1 MWTLLEVLCR
11 SHANQPA
18 TQHQVS
24 LPCPVDILA
33 LPASLFLGTGL
44 PAPSSLA
51 APHSDSKT
59 PLCLPR
65 RGGLSQILPA
75 ALLGIPLQSEAS
87 SSYPANNGHR
97 DCVYFLKPAWVHP
110 ACFILLPKKKRAGGR
125 ETGCRLSKFLWALA
139 WLLACC
145 QSSGLGASSTP
156 RIWDSIPAPTPSTI
170 FLPSKQRVLLIFIT
184 LLERTCQ
191 SSWVIKSK
199 TISKHLES
207 AYYVLDTVL
216 SIS

>member
-156 RIWDSIPAPTPSTI
+156 RIWDSIPAPHTLNNLSSLQTKSPFDLYHSLGTYMPI
-170 FLPSKQRVLLIFIT
+170 VLGH
-184 LLERTCQ
+184 
-191 SSWVIKSK
+191 KK
-199 TISKHLES
+199 
-207 AYYVLDTVL
+207 
-216 SIS
+216 